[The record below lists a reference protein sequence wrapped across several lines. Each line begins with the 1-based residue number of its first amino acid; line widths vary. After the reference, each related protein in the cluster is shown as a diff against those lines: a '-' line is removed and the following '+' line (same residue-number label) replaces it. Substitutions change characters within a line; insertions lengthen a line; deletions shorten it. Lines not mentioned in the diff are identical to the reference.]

1 MTDKERRWKIVVRER
16 RVAFPTIRIPIIGV
30 GVTFPVSFGFRLP
43 TLEGLNFGARTK
55 PIIAVTFVVS
65 GLVIAGAI
73 YFAIRGIDPAP
84 VWPTSAS
91 YDASVAQRLGQ
102 EQIGVGTEI
111 PDDVQTGTMT
121 LELIIGSARISSIE
135 FSDMSIGKA
144 SGLTDA
150 INISS
155 SGGNILCETLL
166 LEDVEATDFTLATST
181 AYALTVSTTT
191 ADGLSISPT
200 LSSDPIQYAFG
211 STRGA
216 LSVPAVS
223 GGTFDRIL
231 ISSNATSTVG
241 LISFKRVKAYGA
253 GITVSG
259 INCGEIIIRG
269 TSANESIYGDGTGI
283 DSASFKIGGSSV
295 GTVKVQ
301 SSTLTGNV
309 ERPVSV
315 R

>member
-1 MTDKERRWKIVVRER
+1 MKKIKLVIKERHIN
-16 RVAFPTIRIPIIGV
+16 FPRIPFV
-30 GVTFPVSFGFRLP
+30 GITLPLNLAFRLP
-43 TLEGLNFGARTK
+43 TLQGLSFGRNVKAM
-55 PIIAVTFVVS
+55 IALTMLMSVVVIS
-65 GLVIAGAI
+65 GAV
-73 YFAIRGIDPAP
+73 YFAIKGINPAP
-84 VWPTSAS
+84 VWPQSAS
-91 YDASVAQRLGQ
+91 YDAARAQRLG
-102 EQIGVGTEI
+102 EERLGVGEEI
-111 PDDVQTGTMT
+111 PEDIQTATMT
-121 LELIIGSARISSIE
+121 LELIIGSARIESIE

-155 SGGNILCETLL
+155 TSGTNILCETLL

-200 LSSDPIQYAFG
+200 LSSDPIKYAFG

-231 ISSNATSTVG
+231 ISSAATSTVG

-253 GITVSG
+253 GITISG
-259 INCGEIIIRG
+259 IQCGEIIIRG
-269 TSANESIYGDGTGI
+269 SSLDESVYGDGTGI
-283 DSASFKIGGSSV
+283 NSASFKIGGSAV

-301 SSTLTGNV
+301 SSTLIGNV

-315 R
+315 K

>member
-1 MTDKERRWKIVVRER
+1 MKKIKLVIKERQIS
-16 RVAFPTIRIPIIGV
+16 FPRIPFV
-30 GVTFPVSFGFRLP
+30 GITLPLNLAFRLP
-43 TLEGLNFGARTK
+43 SLQGLSFGRNVKAM
-55 PIIAVTFVVS
+55 IALTMFVSVVVIS
-65 GLVIAGAI
+65 GAV
-73 YFAIRGIDPAP
+73 YFAIQGISPAP
-84 VWPTSAS
+84 VWPQSAS
-91 YDASVAQRLGQ
+91 YNASVAQGLGQ
-102 EQIGVGTEI
+102 EQIGVGMEI

-121 LELIIGSARISSIE
+121 LELIIGSARIESIE
-135 FSDMSIGKA
+135 FSDMSVGKA

-181 AYALTVSTTT
+181 AYALSVSTTT
-191 ADGLSISPT
+191 ADGLSINPT

-231 ISSNATSTVG
+231 ISSAATSTVG

-253 GITVSG
+253 GITISG
-259 INCGEIIIRG
+259 IQCGEIIIRG
-269 TSANESIYGDGTGI
+269 TDANESVYGDGTGI
-283 DSASFKIGGSSV
+283 NSASFKIGGSAV

-301 SSTLTGNV
+301 SSTLVGNV

-315 R
+315 K

>member
-1 MTDKERRWKIVVRER
+1 
-16 RVAFPTIRIPIIGV
+16 
-30 GVTFPVSFGFRLP
+30 
-43 TLEGLNFGARTK
+43 
-55 PIIAVTFVVS
+55 
-65 GLVIAGAI
+65 
-73 YFAIRGIDPAP
+73 
-84 VWPTSAS
+84 
-91 YDASVAQRLGQ
+91 
-102 EQIGVGTEI
+102 
-111 PDDVQTGTMT
+111 
-121 LELIIGSARISSIE
+121 
-135 FSDMSIGKA
+135 MSIGKA
-144 SGLTDA
+144 SGLTAA

-231 ISSNATSTVG
+231 ISSTATSTVG
-241 LISFKRVKAYGA
+241 LISFKRVRAYGA
-253 GITVSG
+253 GITISG
-259 INCGEIIIRG
+259 IQCGEIIVRG
-269 TSANESIYGDGTGI
+269 TAVGESIYGDGTGI

-301 SSTLTGNV
+301 SSTLVGNV

>member
-1 MTDKERRWKIVVRER
+1 MKKIKLVIKEREIR
-16 RVAFPTIRIPIIGV
+16 FPRIPFV
-30 GVTFPVSFGFRLP
+30 GITLPLNLAFRLP
-43 TLEGLNFGARTK
+43 SLQGLSFGRNVKAM
-55 PIIAVTFVVS
+55 IALTMFVSVVVIS
-65 GLVIAGAI
+65 GAV
-73 YFAIRGIDPAP
+73 YFAIQGISPAP
-84 VWPTSAS
+84 VWPQSAS
-91 YDASVAQRLGQ
+91 YNASVAQGLGQ
-102 EQIGVGTEI
+102 EQIGVGMDI
-111 PDDVQTGTMT
+111 PDDVQAGTMT
-121 LELIIGSARISSIE
+121 LELIIGSARIESIE
-135 FSDMSIGKA
+135 FSDMSVGKA

-181 AYALTVSTTT
+181 AYALSVSTTT
-191 ADGLSISPT
+191 ADGLSINPT

-231 ISSNATSTVG
+231 ISSAATSTVG

-253 GITVSG
+253 GITISG
-259 INCGEIIIRG
+259 IQCGEIIIRG
-269 TSANESIYGDGTGI
+269 TDANESVYGDGTGI
-283 DSASFKIGGSSV
+283 NSASFKIGGSAV

-301 SSTLTGNV
+301 SSTLVGNV

-315 R
+315 K

>member
-1 MTDKERRWKIVVRER
+1 MKKMKLVVKERHIS
-16 RVAFPTIRIPIIGV
+16 FPRLPFIGI
-30 GVTFPVSFGFRLP
+30 TLPLDLTFRLP
-43 TLEGLNFGARTK
+43 TLQGLSFGRHAK
-55 PIIAVTFVVS
+55 AMIALTMIVS
-65 GLVIAGAI
+65 VAVISGAV
-73 YFAIRGIDPAP
+73 YFAIQGISPAP
-84 VWPTSAS
+84 VWPQSAS
-91 YDASVAQRLGQ
+91 YDAAVAQRLGQ

-135 FSDMSIGKA
+135 FSDMSIGAA

-150 INISS
+150 INISATD
-155 SGGNILCETLL
+155 GTNILCETLL

-181 AYALTVSTTT
+181 AYALTVATTT

-223 GGTFDRIL
+223 GGTFDRLL
-231 ISSNATSTVG
+231 ISSDATSTVG
-241 LISFKRVKAYGA
+241 LISFKRVKAFGS
-253 GITVSG
+253 GITISG
-259 INCGEIIIRG
+259 IRCGEIIIRG
-269 TSANESIYGDGTGI
+269 TDADESVYGDGTGI
-283 DSASFKIGGSSV
+283 DSASFKIGGSAV

-315 R
+315 K

>member
-1 MTDKERRWKIVVRER
+1 MKKIKVVIKEREIR
-16 RVAFPTIRIPIIGV
+16 FPRIPFV
-30 GVTFPVSFGFRLP
+30 GITLPLNLAFRLP
-43 TLEGLNFGARTK
+43 SLQGLRFGRNVKAM
-55 PIIAVTFVVS
+55 IALTMLVS
-65 GLVIAGAI
+65 VAVISGAV
-73 YFAIRGIDPAP
+73 YFAIQGISPAP
-84 VWPTSAS
+84 VWPQSAS
-91 YDASVAQRLGQ
+91 YDAAVAQGLGQ
-102 EQIGVGTEI
+102 EQIGVGMEI
-111 PDDVQTGTMT
+111 PDDVQSGTMT
-121 LELIIGSARISSIE
+121 LELNIGSARIESIE
-135 FSDMSIGKA
+135 FSDMSVGKA

-155 SGGNILCETLL
+155 SAGNILCETLL

-181 AYALTVSTTT
+181 AFALSVSTTT
-191 ADGLSISPT
+191 ADGLSINPT

-231 ISSNATSTVG
+231 ISSTATSTVG

-253 GITVSG
+253 GITISG
-259 INCGEIIIRG
+259 IQCGEIVIRG
-269 TSANESIYGDGTGI
+269 TDANESVYGDGTGI
-283 DSASFKIGGSSV
+283 NSASFKIGGSAV

-301 SSTLTGNV
+301 SSTLVGNV

-315 R
+315 K

>member
-1 MTDKERRWKIVVRER
+1 MKKIKVIIKEREIR
-16 RVAFPTIRIPIIGV
+16 FPRIPFV
-30 GVTFPVSFGFRLP
+30 GITLPLNLAFRLP
-43 TLEGLNFGARTK
+43 SLQGLSFGRNAK
-55 PIIAVTFVVS
+55 AMIALTMIVS
-65 GLVIAGAI
+65 VAVISGAV
-73 YFAIRGIDPAP
+73 YFAIKGISPAP
-84 VWPTSAS
+84 VWPQSAS
-91 YDASVAQRLGQ
+91 YDAAVAQGLGQ
-102 EQIGVGTEI
+102 EQIGVGMEI

-121 LELIIGSARISSIE
+121 LELIIGAARIESIE
-135 FSDMSIGKA
+135 FSDMSVGKA

-155 SGGNILCETLL
+155 SVGNILCETLL

-181 AYALTVSTTT
+181 AFALSVSTTT
-191 ADGLSISPT
+191 ADGLSINPT

-231 ISSNATSTVG
+231 ISSAATSTVG
-241 LISFKRVKAYGA
+241 LISFQRVKAYGA
-253 GITVSG
+253 GITISG
-259 INCGEIIIRG
+259 VQCGEIIIRG
-269 TSANESIYGDGTGI
+269 TDANESIYGDGTGI
-283 DSASFKIGGSSV
+283 NSASFKIGGSSV

-301 SSTLTGNV
+301 SSTLVGNV

-315 R
+315 K